1 MTPDHVVVGTA
12 GHIDHGKSTLVRA
25 LTGTDPDR
33 LPEERRRGITIDL
46 GFAYRTIDGV
56 TFSFVDVPGHE
67 RFVHNMLAGATGVD
81 LLLLV
86 VAADESVMPQT
97 REHLGICRLLGLSAG
112 VIALTRVDLAGD
124 DLTAVAHDE
133 VQELVRGTFLEDA
146 PIVPVSGATG
156 AGLPDLERA
165 LAGAAARLA
174 PRADGPWARLPV
186 DRVFAAKGFGTV
198 VTGTLGGAELRVGQ
212 TLEAVPGGLEAR
224 VRGLQVHGA
233 AVETAGPQRRVAVNL
248 QGIDRERLARGMVL
262 VPPGRGVTASVFD
275 AALEVLGDAPAGL
288 EDGQRVRLH
297 HGTAEI
303 FGRLRLPA
311 PGRLEP
317 GAKGAVQVRL
327 EAPLVALPGDRFVV
341 RRYSPVVTLAGGVIV
356 DLDPPRWRRAD
367 PAWGA
372 HVARLAAATP
382 LERLAVAAEGAG
394 EDGFVLGARGLRL
407 GLTPEHGKQRA
418 AELAGAR
425 AWLLLGGSVLLAA
438 TAAAALEQRLRRTLS
453 AHHRERPLE
462 PGPAPER
469 LRAALAPDWPAE
481 AFRDWL
487 LRLAEAKAIVVT
499 SESVRLASHRGDL
512 DEPDRERLARL
523 LAVLESAGL
532 EALAEEEWI
541 ARAGTGAD
549 GRRLVPFAVR
559 RGAALR
565 LPDGAYLGKSAW
577 DGLLQRMRE
586 EAAAGRTEYD
596 VAAFKELFGLTR
608 KYAIPLLER
617 LDDAGVTQRV
627 GNQRRIRSTWT
638 AARNG
643 E

>member
-1 MTPDHVVVGTA
+1 MTADHVVVGTA

-46 GFAYRTIDGV
+46 GFAHRTLDGI

-67 RFVHNMLAGATGVD
+67 RFVHNMLAGATGID

-112 VIALTRVDLAGD
+112 VVALTRIDLAGE

-133 VQELVRGTFLEDA
+133 VRELVRGTFLEDA

-156 AGLPDLERA
+156 AGLADLERA
-165 LAGAAARLA
+165 LVEAAARLA
-174 PRADGPWARLPV
+174 PRPAGPWARLPV
-186 DRVFAAKGFGTV
+186 DRVFAAKGFGTI
-198 VTGTLGGAELRVGQ
+198 VTGTLGGAALHVGQ
-212 TLEAVPGGLEAR
+212 TLVAVPGELEAR

-233 AVETAGPQRRVAVNL
+233 TVDTAGPQRRVAVNL
-248 QGIDRERLARGMVL
+248 QGIDRERLSRGMVL
-262 VPPGRGVTASVFD
+262 VPPGRGVTTSVFD
-275 AALEVLGDAPAGL
+275 AALEVLGDAPAAL

-297 HGTAEI
+297 HGTAELL
-303 FGRLRLPA
+303 GRLRLPA
-311 PGRLEP
+311 PGRLAP
-317 GAKGAVQVRL
+317 GAQGAVQVRL

-367 PAWGA
+367 PAWSA
-372 HVARLAAATP
+372 HVARLASASP
-382 LERLAVAAEGAG
+382 LERLAASAERAG
-394 EDGFVLGARGLRL
+394 EAGFVLGERSLRL
-407 GLTPEHGKQRA
+407 GLTPDEAR
-418 AELAGAR
+418 ELASTLAGSR

-438 TAAAALEQRLRRTLS
+438 AAAQALEQRLRRTLS

-469 LRAALAPDWPAE
+469 LRATLAPDWSAE

-487 LRLAEAKAIVVT
+487 VRLADAKVLVASTEA
-499 SESVRLASHRGDL
+499 VRLASHRGEL
-512 DEPDRERLARL
+512 EGPDRDRLARL
-523 LAVLESAGL
+523 LQVLEAAGL
-532 EALAEEEWI
+532 AALSEDEWI
-541 ARAGTGAD
+541 ERAGTGAD

-559 RGAALR
+559 RGAAVR
-565 LPDGAYLGKSAW
+565 LPDGACLGKSAW
-577 DGLLQRMRE
+577 DGLLGRLRE
-586 EAAAGRTEYD
+586 AAAAGRTEFD
-596 VAAFKELFGLTR
+596 VAAFKDLFGLTR
-608 KYAIPLLER
+608 KHAIPLLEK

-627 GNQRRIRSTWT
+627 GNLRRIRSTWT